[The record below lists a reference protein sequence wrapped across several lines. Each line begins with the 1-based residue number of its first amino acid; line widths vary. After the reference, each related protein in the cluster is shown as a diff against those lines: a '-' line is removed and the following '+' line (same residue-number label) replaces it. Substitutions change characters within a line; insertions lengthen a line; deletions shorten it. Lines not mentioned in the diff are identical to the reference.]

1 MFDNIVVKHY
11 YVHLIFIIVYRR
23 KMDKRFEI
31 INQFYT
37 NFFIAKTN
45 LMKTSQKLFEP
56 TGINFAS
63 WQLVIHIS
71 VFSTNNNNKGMTTS
85 ELAEDL
91 QISRQAVLKQL
102 KCLVDEKL
110 VIVTE
115 NEIDKRSPYYCI
127 TDKGAELCRYVIEN
141 IYKDWMLQSMEGYS
155 IEEIQAATNILMN
168 LTKFKHCID

>member
-1 MFDNIVVKHY
+1 MFDNSVVKHY
-11 YVHLIFIIVYRR
+11 YVRLIFITVCRR

-63 WQLVIHIS
+63 WQIVIHIS
-71 VFSTNNNNKGMTTS
+71 VFGVNNKGMMTS

-91 QISRQAVLKQL
+91 QISRQAVQKQL
-102 KCLVDEKL
+102 KCLLNEEL
-110 VIVTE
+110 VVATE
-115 NEIDKRSPYYCI
+115 NKIDKRSPYYCL
-127 TDKGAELCRYVIEN
+127 TDKGAELCRSVIEN

-155 IEEIQAATNILMN
+155 SEEIQAATNILVS